1 MANDDD
7 QDIVLVE
14 IDDRIATV
22 TLNRPERRNA
32 LSRALYR
39 RIPAVLAEL
48 DERPEVEALILTGS
62 DPAFCAGV
70 DLKELSEP
78 LPPAGPGGR
87 SSWRGPIPPLSTP
100 LIGAINGVAVTGGLE
115 FALACDFLVASERA
129 AFADTHARVG
139 IMPGDGLTVRLA
151 EAVGLRRAK
160 EMSVTG
166 NFVSASEAL
175 KIGLVNHVVPHEE
188 LLPFTRSLAQDILSN
203 DRRGVIQMLSTYDQV
218 TDTTADEGW
227 QIEDRISRGWQGGD
241 IDPDEIA
248 RRRGQIMERGR
259 KQI

>member
-1 MANDDD
+1 MSTESEE
-7 QDIVLVE
+7 IVRVE
-14 IDDRIATV
+14 IEDRIATV

-39 RIPAVLAEL
+39 RIPAVLSDL
-48 DERPEVEALILTGS
+48 DQRDEVEILVLTGS

-78 LPPAGPGGR
+78 MPEDSGEGGR
-87 SSWRGPIPPLSTP
+87 SPWRGPIPPLAKP
-100 LIGAINGVAVTGGLE
+100 LLGAINGAAITGGLE
-115 FALACDFLVASERA
+115 VALACDFLVASERA

-160 EMSVTG
+160 EMSATG
-166 NFVSASEAL
+166 NFVLADEAWR
-175 KIGLVNHVVPHEE
+175 IGLVNHVVPHED
-188 LLPFTRSLAQDILSN
+188 LLPFTRSLAADILSN
-203 DRRGVIQMLSTYDQV
+203 DASGVRQMLSTYDQV
-218 TDTTADEGW
+218 TDTTAEEGW
-227 QIEDRISRGWQGGD
+227 KIEDRISRTWRGGD
-241 IDPDEIA
+241 VDGEEVA
-248 RRRGQIMERGR
+248 RRRDRIMERGR